1 MSEEEVKE
9 TVCIN
14 CTKEECDKGIVQRID
29 GSYHCADGE

>member
-9 TVCIN
+9 KV
-14 CTKEECDKGIVQRID
+14 CTKCTKECDKGIVRRID

>member
-14 CTKEECDKGIVQRID
+14 CTKEECEQGIRRRID
-29 GSYHCADGE
+29 GTYHCADGE